1 MPSSPYWHLFVSH
14 QAFDTER
21 KEHAEG
27 KQQGGRGG
35 RDCCVC
41 LTEAQVRTRSRHV
54 SSQVTLLLGLGQHH
68 AWDTKEEASAMWNS
82 RRAPSKCPDK
92 GQCRSI
98 LPRRIDLAA
107 PVSLPVL
114 LFLGNLRQLQHR
126 LGPRKRRSPRP
137 APGGLKPRGHSP
149 AAIRSYLQSVSPMCR
164 GVLHRVFRTFNTR
177 PAA

>member
-1 MPSSPYWHLFVSH
+1 MPSSPYWHLYVSH
-14 QAFDTER
+14 LAYDTER
-21 KEHAEG
+21 KEDAEG
-27 KQQGGRGG
+27 KQQGNCRG

-68 AWDTKEEASAMWNS
+68 AWDTKEEASEMWNS

-92 GQCRSI
+92 WQCRSI
-98 LPRRIDLAA
+98 LPRCIDLAV

-114 LFLGNLRQLQHR
+114 LFLGNLRQLQRR

-137 APGGLKPRGHSP
+137 APGGLKPWGHSP
-149 AAIRSYLQSVSPMCR
+149 TAIRSR
-164 GVLHRVFRTFNTR
+164 
-177 PAA
+177 